1 MVVFTQVE
9 DVKITV
15 PMDKCPDDLKSNI
28 LKYLN
33 NLREEHSAPALTE
46 DQGISNY
53 SQKWA
58 NDLAERNG
66 TDSDPNNKYVKEAL
80 ILGDWRVD
88 VKGPEFYPLFNT
100 EGFMNNYLNIFGR
113 ESYPL
118 YEQEPTAEQIAP
130 YDPFTRIIWKS
141 SEKVGIGCS
150 AGYSSPTW
158 STVNI
163 VLNFY
168 PAGNVPGSFK
178 DNVLK
183 KK

>member
-1 MVVFTQVE
+1 
-9 DVKITV
+9 
-15 PMDKCPDDLKSNI
+15 MDKCPDDLKSNI

-33 NLREEHSAPALTE
+33 KIRDDHSSPPLTE

-58 NDLAERNG
+58 NDLATRNG
-66 TDSDPNNKYVKEAL
+66 TDSDPKNKYVKEAL
-80 ILGDWRVD
+80 ILGDWKVD
-88 VKGPEFYPLFNT
+88 IKSPAFYPLFNT
-100 EGFMNNYLNIFGR
+100 ENFMNQYLTIFGL

-118 YEQEPTAEQIAP
+118 YGQEPTAEQIIP

-141 SEKVGIGCS
+141 SQKVGIGCS
-150 AGYSSPTW
+150 ASYSSPTW

-168 PAGNVPGSFK
+168 PAGNTLGSFK
-178 DNVLK
+178 NNVLK